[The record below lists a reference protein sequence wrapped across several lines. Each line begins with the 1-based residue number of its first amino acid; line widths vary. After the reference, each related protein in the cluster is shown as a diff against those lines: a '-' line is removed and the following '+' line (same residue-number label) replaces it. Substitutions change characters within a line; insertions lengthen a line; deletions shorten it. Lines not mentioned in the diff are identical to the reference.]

1 MENLDLRVLA
11 DVLAWKRGGHKV
23 TLVTLLE
30 TWGTSPR
37 PAGGLLALRDDG
49 LCSGSGAAGQAE
61 GDLVARTKAALQLA
75 PPSDLPSEVVH
86 GLTQQEAEQQGLP
99 CGGNLRLV
107 QEPVADTAW
116 IEDLLARTAAHQKV
130 ARTLTLATGAVALA
144 GSAASNGALAFDGL
158 TLTRQFGPQWRV
170 VLIGASELGQ
180 AVAGLARQLDYG
192 VLLCDPRPAYGPER
206 DVPGVQRLHGDP
218 LQAIRAAAPD
228 AHTAVVAV
236 SHEPAIDDPGLFAA
250 LESEAFY
257 IGALG
262 SKRNHELRRKRL
274 GEKFGATET
283 QLARIYGPAG
293 IKLGGRTPS
302 EMALSI
308 LAELVQAKHGLVS
321 AAATPAG

>member
-11 DVLAWKRGGHKV
+11 DVLAWKRAGHKV

-49 LCSGSGAAGQAE
+49 LCCGSGAAGQAE

-75 PPSDLPSEVVH
+75 PPSTLPSEVVH

-99 CGGNLRLV
+99 CGGNLRFV
-107 QEPVADTAW
+107 QEPVGDTQW
-116 IEDLLARTAAHQKV
+116 IETLLERTSAHQRV
-130 ARTLTLATGAVALA
+130 ARTLTLSTGEVALREGAA
-144 GSAASNGALAFDGL
+144 GNGTLAFDGL
-158 TLTRQFGPQWRV
+158 ALTRSFGPQWRV
-170 VLIGASELGQ
+170 LLIGASELGQ
-180 AVAGLARQLDYG
+180 AVAGLAQQLDFA
-192 VLLCDPRPAYGPER
+192 VQLCDPRPAYGPER
-206 DVPGVQRLHGDP
+206 DVAGVQRLQGDP
-218 LQAIRAAAPD
+218 LEAIRAAAPD

-236 SHEPAIDDPGLFAA
+236 SHEPAIDDPGLFAG
-250 LESEAFY
+250 LESPAFY

-274 GEKFGATET
+274 SEKFGATEA
-283 QLARIYGPAG
+283 QLARIFGPAG

-308 LAELVQAKHGLVS
+308 LAELVQAKHGLTTTAP
-321 AAATPAG
+321 AAG